1 MTHSPDHQQ
10 RQTTQPVS
18 LSWSYRVRLP
28 ARGTYG
34 AGQRA
39 RPGLSGAA

>member
-1 MTHSPDHQQ
+1 MMGLRHTNSPA
-10 RQTTQPVS
+10 RT
-18 LSWSYRVRLP
+18 LP
-28 ARGTYG
+28 PAVTAVPRGTYG